1 MVVVTGASSGI
12 GRATALAFARR
23 GARLAVCDIDGEGLR
38 SLQAEVEGMGGECY
52 REVVDVAQAWQVEEF
67 CANTYK
73 EMGRVDVLVN
83 NAGVA
88 CSGRFEEMSI
98 DDWRWITGINLWGVI
113 HGCHYFYPRM
123 IDQGGGG
130 HIVNISSAAA
140 LVPLPFGA
148 AYCATKS
155 AVLAISE
162 TLRAEAALHEIG
174 VSAVCP
180 GFVNTSIVRN
190 ARTAA
195 GAIAPT
201 EEEREK
207 QARAW
212 GRISASPDKPAA
224 AVVRAVERNTGVVRS
239 GFSTYLGDVLHRSSR
254 SFIGFFLRVV
264 VRVNDHF
271 MERQTE

>member
-1 MVVVTGASSGI
+1 MVTGASSGI
-12 GRATALAFARR
+12 GRATSLAFARR

-73 EMGRVDVLVN
+73 DMGRVDVLVN

-123 IDQGGGG
+123 VDQGGGG

-162 TLRAEAALHEIG
+162 TLRAEAALHHIG

-201 EEEREK
+201 GEEREK

-212 GRISASPDKPAA
+212 GRISAPPDKPAA
-224 AVVRAVERNTGVVRS
+224 AVVRAVEKNIGVVRS
-239 GFSTYLGDVLHRSSR
+239 GFATYLGDILHRSSR
-254 SFIGFFLRVV
+254 GFIGFFLRAV

-271 MERQTE
+271 MERQAE